1 MGGHNLSDK
10 YLLDQQKIFS
20 DEPEFIDAFSGLNSL
35 DTDHSSSVAQVLNTK
50 GFAYLVG
57 GTCAT
62 GNIAIQ
68 TAINAIKVD
77 KKQVVAVVCP
87 MASFHP
93 MMLHSLTILEAIC
106 YSQYQDTPHKSQSP
120 L

>member
-1 MGGHNLSDK
+1 MAMEAWLDAGLFEHIIDPFDCGIICGGHNLSDK

-77 KKQVVAVVCP
+77 KNRWLLLFAQWHL
-87 MASFHP
+87 S
-93 MMLHSLTILEAIC
+93 TR
-106 YSQYQDTPHKSQSP
+106 
-120 L
+120 